1 MMREIARLAE
11 QGSIRP
17 VIWKTLKLSE
27 ARAAHELLAG
37 HHVGKIV
44 LVP

>member
-1 MMREIARLAE
+1 VKAVVGA
-11 QGSIRP
+11 
-17 VIWKTLKLSE
+17 TLPLSE
-27 ARAAHELLAG
+27 ARHAHELLAG